1 MDSIPVHV
9 QTQSAEQGRPP
20 RDQRKRGRPYHK
32 LLPLVGFWIK
42 ISNDWVFNLA
52 GVLAYNL
59 LLSVFP
65 ILLLLL
71 AITGFALDNLSPGSQ
86 MRLQRILEQAFPA
99 GTATNLLY
107 HVTVTLHHSAPLLLI
122 IGIVFALINGSNLFV
137 VLENCLGIIFKL
149 RGRNP
154 IRQRLMAFAMLV
166 LFVVVIPVMV
176 LSSIIPAALVRLLGI
191 AARNPFAALFV
202 QAAGI
207 GLSVASA
214 LVLFG
219 ILYIVVPNR
228 RVGPGEIWKGTVVAT
243 LLLVLYEV
251 LFPVYLGVFLQ
262 PQNYGTAAGFA
273 IVILIFFYYLAF
285 ILLLGAEINS
295 WAAGQRETAG
305 SLMAILHEVQAH
317 DTTRGAAG
325 PTAGLPQEDLQDHIG
340 AAAMRNEEDALMHE
354 RVDHRHDELP
364 PRFAET
370 GVESPG
376 FLIESEGV
384 GRRIA
389 AETGM
394 RPDPATT
401 GARRLFAKSLQEAKI
416 AVQWLRMRRRRS
428 LEPARSDAED
438 TEDTDEV
445 QAALTVS
452 PKLKRPGAKGV
463 EKPIA

>member
-1 MDSIPVHV
+1 MDTVPMEE
-9 QTQSAEQGRPP
+9 QTHFRERGEHGSQRPHH
-20 RDQRKRGRPYHK
+20 R
-32 LLPLVGFWIK
+32 LLPLASFWIK

-86 MRLQRILEQAFPA
+86 IRLQRILEQAFPA

-107 HVTVTLHHSAPLLLI
+107 HVTVTLHHSAPLLLL
-122 IGIVFALINGSNLFV
+122 IGIIFALINGSNLFV

-149 RGRNP
+149 RGRHP
-154 IRQRLMAFAMLV
+154 IRQRLMAFAMLL
-166 LFVVVIPVMV
+166 LFVVVIPIMV
-176 LSSIIPAALVRLLGI
+176 FSSIVPAALVRLLGI
-191 AARNPFAALFV
+191 AARNPLAALFV

-207 GLSVASA
+207 GLSVVTA
-214 LVLFG
+214 LLLFG
-219 ILYIVVPNR
+219 VLYIVVPNR

-262 PQNYGTAAGFA
+262 PQNYGTTAGFA

-317 DTTRGAAG
+317 NTTRGAAG
-325 PTAGLPQEDLQDHIG
+325 PTAGLPQEDLQDHLG
-340 AAAMRNEEDALMHE
+340 AAAMRNEEEALMHE

-364 PRFAET
+364 PKFAET

-389 AETGM
+389 AETGS
-394 RPDPATT
+394 RPDPPSTS
-401 GARRLFAKSLQEAKI
+401 ARRLLAGTLQEAKI
-416 AVQWLRMRRRRS
+416 AARRLRMRRRRS
-428 LEPARSDAED
+428 LNPAESDA
-438 TEDTDEV
+438 EDTDEV
-445 QAALTVS
+445 QAALTAS
-452 PKLKRPGAKGV
+452 PKIKRPGAKRA
-463 EKPIA
+463 EKPTAYS